1 MARRGEAHLFMQNM
15 LPDTQAAVFWMNV
28 NKATREVTQ
37 KGTRSNLMAVLYVI
51 FFFCAGTNVSLRFRQ
66 QA

>member
-1 MARRGEAHLFMQNM
+1 MQNM
-15 LPDTQAAVFWMNV
+15 LPDTQAAIFWINA

-37 KGTRSNLMAVLYVI
+37 MGTRSNLMAELYVI
-51 FFFCAGTNVSLRFRQ
+51 YLIFFAGTNVSLRFRQ